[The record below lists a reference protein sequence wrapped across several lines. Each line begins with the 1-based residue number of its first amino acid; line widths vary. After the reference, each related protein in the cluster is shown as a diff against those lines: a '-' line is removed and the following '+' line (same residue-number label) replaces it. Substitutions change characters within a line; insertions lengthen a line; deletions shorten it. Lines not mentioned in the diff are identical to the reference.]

1 MKTEKF
7 IESLNTSRSSVFS
20 FCDLKKILGKNENY
34 CKIFLN
40 RLKAKGFLIKL
51 EKGKYALPNQNPL
64 IVASN
69 IVFPSYI
76 SFSSAYYFYALTTQI
91 PTTIFVVARK
101 QKKEIF
107 YEGSSF
113 KFIKFSRK
121 RFFGYKR
128 EILEGKT
135 LFVAEIEKAILDSLF
150 LPQYAPIFQTYSTLK
165 EAKIDK
171 EKLLEYLKKFDSRIV
186 AKRAGYLL
194 ELIGIDFYDE
204 LKKFLNKNYELLNP
218 LKKKSSLKNEKWK
231 LIINEVLE

>member
-7 IESLNTSRSSVFS
+7 LESLKALKTPVFS
-20 FCDLKKILGKNENY
+20 FRDLVRISGKNENY

-76 SFSSAYYFYALTTQI
+76 SFSSAYYFYASTTQI
-91 PTTIFVVARK
+91 PATIFVVTIK

-121 RFFGYKR
+121 RFFGYRR

-150 LPQYAPIFQTYSTLK
+150 LPQYAPIFQTYFALK

-171 EKLLEYLKKFDSRIV
+171 EKLLEYLKKFDSKMV

-231 LIINEVLE
+231 LIINEVFE